1 MDKKQNKKEN
11 KEENK
16 NKNSKKWGFR
26 NLGKINIKV
35 K

>member
-11 KEENK
+11 KKENK
-16 NKNSKKWGFR
+16 NKNSKKWAFR